1 MIGTCMNGEGM
12 IGIYEWGGDDWYLYE
27 WGGDDWYLYEWGD
40 MEIFGT
46 CMNVEVG
53 DIWYLM
59 NVETD
64 S

>member
-1 MIGTCMNGEGM
+1 MNGEGMIGTCMNGEGM
-12 IGIYEWGGDDWYLYE
+12 IGIYE

-53 DIWYLM
+53 DI
-59 NVETD
+59 
-64 S
+64 